1 MPIPPFAERARLS
14 DRDDCLAALD
24 RVRRFDRLS
33 TVEHLV
39 SHLAHQLGSPL
50 NVIDGRAAM
59 VASGRIV
66 GDDVPRQ
73 ARIIAEQSA
82 RMTEMLREILTFCR
96 CRTKIA
102 TAVDLRDLAQSAVA
116 MLGPV
121 ASVRRAQIA
130 LDTTDAQ
137 GAASIRGNPDS
148 LLVAITHLLE
158 NGLRATPDGGT
169 LNVRV
174 RTEPRPDGDD
184 DTRRSGAVYLCL
196 DVEDQGPGIAKHV
209 FARLFKPFTN
219 PARANE
225 ASGVGLFVAQ
235 AIANDHEGWIEGIN
249 KGKKGARFTLHLPR
263 VPVHAE

>member
-1 MPIPPFAERARLS
+1 
-14 DRDDCLAALD
+14 
-24 RVRRFDRLS
+24 VRRFDRLS

-59 VASGRIV
+59 VASGQIV

-96 CRTKIA
+96 CRTR
-102 TAVDLRDLAQSAVA
+102 TPTDVDFRDLARSAVA

-121 ASVRRAQIA
+121 ASVRQAQIA
-130 LDTTDAQ
+130 FDTAHAR

-169 LNVRV
+169 LKVRV
-174 RTEPRPDGDD
+174 RTEQRTDEDD
-184 DTRRSGAVYLCL
+184 DTQKSGTVYLCL
-196 DVEDQGPGIAKHV
+196 DVDDQGPGIAKHL

-219 PARANE
+219 PARALE

-263 VPVHAE
+263 VPAHAG